1 MLSTLFIQNY
11 AIIAELEIKFSG
23 NLNIITGE
31 TGAGKSILVGA
42 LGLVL
47 GDRADSS
54 VLRDVSKKAI
64 VEATFRDQEGTPLIS
79 ELLLQWDIDAADDL
93 VLRREVNANGKSRAF
108 INDTP
113 VNLSQLQSMAAALVD
128 MHLQFDTHSLGENDF
143 QREVLD
149 VLAGHGALLGSFRAS
164 FNSLLS
170 ERKRLAELRHSIESG
185 NKELDY
191 NRFLLD
197 ELVEADL
204 KDNEIEELEAELK
217 VLSHAEQI
225 KLVLG
230 KLYFQLEES
239 DQPMVQQLKSMLNQ
253 LQGLTPFHPEIP
265 VLSERLQSVFIEL
278 QDISGELE
286 LLNEKIQ
293 MDAGRMDQVSQRIA
307 LGQKLLKKHG
317 VKNTIELMEIRTG
330 LELKVSL
337 VINAGEEL
345 AKLEK
350 TVREM
355 EVVAQKLALTVSN
368 NRKKL
373 VSPLEQKTANLLQRV
388 GMPNAVLKVDIQTV
402 PLYEGGID
410 RIVFLFDA
418 NKSDRFEPLHKV
430 ASGGELS
437 RLMLSI
443 KSLVAS
449 SVAMPTLIFDEIDSG
464 ISGEAARQVGIL
476 MKELGEA
483 HQVISITH
491 QPQIAAR
498 ADTHFYV
505 FKKELNKKIHTQIKK
520 LDPKERIEAIAKMM
534 GGEKPSA
541 LVIENAREMV
551 MNN

>member
-1 MLSTLFIQNY
+1 MLRTLFIQNY
-11 AIIAELEIKFSG
+11 AIIAELEIQFSG

-54 VLRDVSKKAI
+54 VLRDETKKAI
-64 VEATFRDQEGTPLIS
+64 VEATLRVVGNTTMD
-79 ELLLQWDIDAADDL
+79 ELLNKWDIDAAEDL
-93 VLRREVNANGKSRAF
+93 ILRREVSANGKSRAF

-113 VNLSQLQSMAAALVD
+113 VNLSQLQSIAGSLVD
-128 MHLQFDTHSLGENDF
+128 MHLQFDTHALGQKDF

-149 VLAGHGALLGSFRAS
+149 VLSGHNDLLKKYQEV
-164 FNSLLS
+164 FNRLVYG
-170 ERKRLAELRHSIESG
+170 RKRLEELRISIESG
-185 NKELDY
+185 NKEMDY
-191 NRFLLD
+191 HRFLLD

-204 KDNEIEELEAELK
+204 KENELEELEAELK
-217 VLSHAEQI
+217 MLSHAEQI
-225 KLVLG
+225 KSVLG
-230 KLYFQLEES
+230 KIYFQLSES
-239 DQPMVQQLKSMLNQ
+239 EQPMVQQLKSMLSQ
-253 LQGLTPFHPEIP
+253 LQALNQFHPQMP

-286 LLNEKIQ
+286 LINEKIQ
-293 MDAGRMDQVSQRIA
+293 MDTDRMDEVSQRIA
-307 LGQKLLKKHG
+307 LGQKLMKKHG
-317 VKNTIELMEIRTG
+317 VKNTIELMEIKAG
-330 LELKVSL
+330 LEAKVYH
-337 VINAGEEL
+337 VVHAGEEIIQ
-345 AKLEK
+345 AEK
-350 TVREM
+350 DVWEM
-355 EVVAQKLALTVSN
+355 EKNARDLAITLSN
-368 NRKKL
+368 NRKKQ
-373 VSPLEQKTANLLQRV
+373 VAPLEQKTNKLLHRV
-388 GMPNAVLKVDIQTV
+388 GMPNAALKVDMQSV

-410 RIVFLFDA
+410 SIVFLFDA
-418 NKSDRFEPLHKV
+418 NKSARFEPLHKV

-449 SVAMPTLIFDEIDSG
+449 SVSMPTLIFDEIDSG

-476 MKELGEA
+476 MKELGDA

-520 LDPKERIEAIAKMM
+520 LDPQERVEAIAKMM

-541 LVIENAREMV
+541 LVMENAREMV

>member
-1 MLSTLFIQNY
+1 MLYTLFIQNY
-11 AIIAELEIKFSG
+11 AIIAELEIQFSD

-54 VLRDVSKKAI
+54 VLRDDKKKAI
-64 VEATFRDQEGTPLIS
+64 VEATFRHMPTIAIQD
-79 ELLLQWDIDAADDL
+79 LLTKWDIDSAEEL
-93 VLRREVNANGKSRAF
+93 VLRRELSANGKSRAF

-113 VNLSQLQSMAAALVD
+113 VNLSQLEAMADALVD
-128 MHLQFDTHSLGENDF
+128 MHLQFDTHSMGQNDF

-149 VLAGHGALLGSFRAS
+149 VLSNHQPILQLYKEAYNSFIQ
-164 FNSLLS
+164 
-170 ERKRLAELRHSIESG
+170 ERKKLEELRLSIATG

-191 NRFLLD
+191 HRFLLD
-197 ELVEADL
+197 ELQEANL
-204 KDNEIEELEAELK
+204 KENEIVELESELRL
-217 VLSHAEQI
+217 LSHAEQI
-225 KLVLG
+225 KSVLG
-230 KLYFQLEES
+230 KIYYQLEES
-239 DQPMVQQLKSMLNQ
+239 DQPFVQQLKTMLNQ
-253 LQGLTPFHPEIP
+253 LQGLSDYHHLIP
-265 VLSERLQSVFIEL
+265 ALSERLQFVFIEL

-286 LLNEKIQ
+286 GINEKIQ

-307 LGQKLLKKHG
+307 LGQRLMKKHSVKTIGELIG
-317 VKNTIELMEIRTG
+317 VRTELESR
-330 LELKVSL
+330 VNQ
-337 VINAGEEL
+337 VVHAGEEL
-345 AKLEK
+345 VMREKNLRELEEK
-350 TVREM
+350 
-355 EVVAQKLALTVSN
+355 ASQLALTLST
-368 NRKKL
+368 NRKKQ
-373 VSPLEQKTANLLQRV
+373 VTSLEQKTARLLQRV
-388 GMPNAVLKVDIQTV
+388 GMPNALLKVDLQKV

-410 RIVFLFDA
+410 RVTFLFDA
-418 NKSDRFEPLHKV
+418 NQSDRFEPLHKV

-476 MKELGEA
+476 MKELGEQ

-520 LDPKERIEAIAKMM
+520 LEPQERVEAIAKMM
-534 GGEKPSA
+534 GGESPSA
-541 LVIENAREMV
+541 LVLENAREMV
-551 MNN
+551 MNA

>member
-1 MLSTLFIQNY
+1 MLSTLFVQNY
-11 AIIAELEIKFSG
+11 AIIAELEIQFSG

-54 VLRDVSKKAI
+54 VLRDESRKAI
-64 VEATFRDQEGTPLIS
+64 VEATFNVAGNQVIND
-79 ELLLQWDIDAADDL
+79 LLNKLDIDAGDDL
-93 VLRREVNANGKSRAF
+93 VLRREVSANGKSRAF

-113 VNLSQLQSMAAALVD
+113 VNLSQLQLMAASLVD
-128 MHLQFDTHSLGENDF
+128 MHLQFDTHSLGQKDF

-149 VLAGHGALLGSFRAS
+149 VLAGHNDLLNKYQEVYNG
-164 FNSLLS
+164 LVI
-170 ERKRLAELRHSIESG
+170 ERKKLVELKLSIESG
-185 NKELDY
+185 NRELDY
-191 NRFLLD
+191 HRFLLD
-197 ELVEADL
+197 ELVEADM
-204 KDNEIEELEAELK
+204 KENEIAELEAELK
-217 VLSHAEQI
+217 MLTNAEQI
-225 KLVLG
+225 KSVLG
-230 KLYFQLEES
+230 KLYFQLAES
-239 DQPMVQQLKSMLNQ
+239 DQPMVPQLKSMLNQ
-253 LQGLTPFHPEIP
+253 LQGLSQFHPQVA
-265 VLSERLQSVFIEL
+265 VLSERLQAVFIEL

-286 LLNEKIQ
+286 RLNEHIQ
-293 MDAGRMDQVSQRIA
+293 MDAGRLDQISQRIA
-307 LGQKLLKKHG
+307 IGQKLMKKHG
-317 VKNTIELMEIRTG
+317 VKNIIELMEIRAG
-330 LELKVSL
+330 LHTKVNH
-337 VINAGEEL
+337 VVHAAQEITH
-345 AKLEK
+345 LEK
-350 TVREM
+350 LLCEREDQ
-355 EVVAQKLALTVSN
+355 ARDLAITLSN
-368 NRKKL
+368 NRKKQ
-373 VSPLEQKTANLLQRV
+373 VESFEQKTIKLLQRV
-388 GMPNAVLKVDIQTV
+388 GMPNALLKVEMQPV

-410 RIVFLFDA
+410 HIVFLFDA

-520 LDPKERIEAIAKMM
+520 LDPMERIEAIAKMM

>member
-1 MLSTLFIQNY
+1 MLSTLFVQNY
-11 AIIAELEIKFSG
+11 AIIAELEIQFSG
-23 NLNIITGE
+23 KLNIITGE

-47 GDRADSS
+47 GDRADSN
-54 VLRDVSKKAI
+54 VLRDASKKAI
-64 VEATFRDQEGTPLIS
+64 VEATFNDVSTAAIAG
-79 ELLLQWDIDAADDL
+79 LLVQWDIDAGDEL
-93 VLRREVNANGKSRAF
+93 VLRREVSSNGKSRAF

-113 VNLSQLQSMAAALVD
+113 VNLSQLQAMAGSLVD
-128 MHLQFDTHSLGENDF
+128 LHLQFDTQSLGQNDF

-149 VLAGHGALLGSFRAS
+149 ALASHHALLYSFREAFS
-164 FNSLLS
+164 GFII
-170 ERKRLAELRHSIESG
+170 ERKKLEELRKLMDSG

-191 NRFLLD
+191 QKYLLD
-197 ELVEADL
+197 ELVETDW
-204 KDNEIEELEAELK
+204 KENEMEELEAELK
-217 VLSHAEQI
+217 LLSHAEQI
-225 KLVLG
+225 KSVLG
-230 KLYFQLEES
+230 KLYYQLAES
-239 DQPMVQQLKSMLNQ
+239 EHPMVQQLKSMLNQ
-253 LQGLTPFHPEIP
+253 LQGLNQYHPKMP
-265 VLSERLQSVFIEL
+265 VLSERMQSVFIEL

-286 LLNEKIQ
+286 VINEKIQ

-307 LGQKLLKKHG
+307 LGQKLIKKHG
-317 VKNTIELMEIRTG
+317 VKNAAELLEIRTG
-330 LELKVSL
+330 LEAKVNQVVHAGDEL
-337 VINAGEEL
+337 ARLEKKVQEMEENAG
-345 AKLEK
+345 
-350 TVREM
+350 RI
-355 EVVAQKLALTVSN
+355 ALTLSS
-368 NRKKL
+368 NRKKQ
-373 VSPLEQKTANLLQRV
+373 VASFEQKTAKLLQRV
-388 GMPNAVLKVDIQTV
+388 GMPNAVLKVEMQTV

-418 NKSDRFEPLHKV
+418 NKSERFEPLHKV

-476 MKELGEA
+476 MKELGEQ

-505 FKKELNKKIHTQIKK
+505 YKKELNNRIHTQIKK
-520 LDPKERIEAIAKMM
+520 LDPQERVEAIAKMM
-534 GGEKPSA
+534 GGEKPSP
-541 LVIENAREMV
+541 LVMENAREMV